1 MTNILINIQASMSMF
16 FFHLSTFGE
25 FDTLYLW
32 FQKGDPMGGHINNYL
47 LEKSRV
53 VHQQAGDNNFHSFY
67 QLLKGAPEQMLTKF
81 ELTRDF
87 SQYRYLSDN
96 NNNPNLAPK
105 VSTNLFFQ
113 STLIIVW
120 PHFKRTLLHILPS
133 LPLGPKPT
141 TSPLKSF

>member
-1 MTNILINIQASMSMF
+1 
-16 FFHLSTFGE
+16 
-25 FDTLYLW
+25 
-32 FQKGDPMGGHINNYL
+32 MGGHINNYL

-113 STLIIVW
+113 STLIIV
-120 PHFKRTLLHILPS
+120 
-133 LPLGPKPT
+133 
-141 TSPLKSF
+141 

>member
-1 MTNILINIQASMSMF
+1 MTS
-16 FFHLSTFGE
+16 
-25 FDTLYLW
+25 
-32 FQKGDPMGGHINNYL
+32 KGDPMGGHINNYL

-67 QLLKGAPEQMLTKF
+67 QLLKGAPEQMLTNF

-105 VSTNLFFQ
+105 VSSIPFFQ
-113 STLIIVW
+113 STLINLTYFIDQD
-120 PHFKRTLLHILPS
+120 I
-133 LPLGPKPT
+133 
-141 TSPLKSF
+141 